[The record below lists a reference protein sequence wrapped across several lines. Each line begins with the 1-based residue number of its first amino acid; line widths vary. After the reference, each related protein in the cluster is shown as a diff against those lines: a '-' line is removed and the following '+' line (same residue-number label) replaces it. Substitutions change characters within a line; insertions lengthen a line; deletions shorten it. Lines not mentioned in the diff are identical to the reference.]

1 MRVTHLDMYSN
12 IISHLNS
19 SSSRLMELNNQASSQ
34 KRINRPSDDP
44 VGTIRILEYRDSIS
58 ALKQFKSNID
68 TAKGWL
74 ELADETLMQGNDLLT
89 RAKAIAE
96 QAATGT
102 LTAEQRDGLSYEAEQ
117 IFEQLISLSNTSYEG
132 KSIFAGQRVDGNAFE
147 RTLNVTSNKDDI
159 QDEDIVSIT
168 GDKGG
173 NTLVQ
178 FLDSGTV
185 GSDTIGYRY
194 SKDGGNTWTTINST
208 DADALTGANTT
219 MDLGGTEVQLNNG
232 YSVQES
238 TEPEDSS
245 GTWLWV
251 RPSAR
256 YMGDNENNAQVTED
270 PANSDLNA
278 QLSADGEFDGEV
290 VVRIDDDSGPIEYS
304 YSTDGGSTWSSGHET
319 SDKQFVVPGGRMDLL
334 SDISTISN
342 GDEFTVTPSAHVDK
356 MAENANDMT
365 VIAQG
370 DFSSN
375 TVVRIDSIDGTDIEY
390 SYSTDGGTSW
400 STGNAT
406 TTSESKYV
414 VPGGLMEITPDSG
427 DVTEGDQFAIRARKA
442 GIDFQISPNES
453 LQVNNIGKDVFGG
466 IMGNAEGSI
475 DKTVFGRGSGDNV
488 FETLGEFI
496 GYLKTNN
503 QTGIQESLEKLGSNI
518 KHISNTL
525 ASIGSRENRLDVAE
539 KSMTSLIGNE
549 EERMSNIEDVD
560 VAELM
565 TKLSSQQVAYQAV
578 LQSSSRIM
586 KMSLMNYI

>member
-1 MRVTHLDMYSN
+1 MYANFISN
-12 IISHLNS
+12 LNAGS
-19 SSSRLMELNNQASSQ
+19 SKLMELNNQASSQ
-34 KRINRPSDDP
+34 KKINRPSDDP
-44 VGTIRILEYRDSIS
+44 VGTIRVLEYRDSIS

-68 TAKGWL
+68 TGKGWL
-74 ELADETLMQGNDLLT
+74 ELADETLMQGNELLT
-89 RAKAIAE
+89 RAKAVAE
-96 QAATGT
+96 QAATGS
-102 LTAEQRDGLSYEAEQ
+102 LSAEQRDGLSYEVEQ

-168 GDKGG
+168 GEKGG
-173 NTLVQ
+173 TTLVQ
-178 FLDSGTV
+178 FENNGEVGT
-185 GSDTIGYRY
+185 DEIDYRY
-194 SKDGGNTWTTINST
+194 SKDGGKTWTDKTLN
-208 DADALTGANTT
+208 ADDTT
-219 MDLGGTEVQLNNG
+219 LNLGGTEVELANG
-232 YSVQES
+232 YTVEASAD
-238 TEPEDSS
+238 TEDSS

-256 YMGDNENNAQVTED
+256 YLGDNENNAQVTEN
-270 PANSDLNA
+270 PSNSNLNA

-290 VVRIDDDSGPIEYS
+290 TVRIHDVSGPVQYDYS
-304 YSTDGGSTWSSGHET
+304 LPGGGWSDMQET
-319 SDKQFVVPGGRMDLL
+319 SDDEFVVPGGRMNLL
-334 SDISTISN
+334 SGTIADD
-342 GDEFTVTPSAHVDK
+342 DEFTITPSTHVDK
-356 MAENANDMT
+356 MAENADDMT

-375 TVVRIDSIDGTDIEY
+375 TVVRIDSNDGTDIEY

-400 STGNAT
+400 STGNTT

-414 VPGGLMEITPDSG
+414 VPGGLMEITPDSV
-427 DVTEGDQFAIRARKA
+427 DVTEGEQFAIRARKA

-488 FETLGEFI
+488 FETMGEFI

-503 QTGIQESLEKLGSNI
+503 QSGIQESLEKLGSNI

-525 ASIGSRENRLDVAE
+525 ASVGSRENRLDVAE

-560 VAELM
+560 IAELM

>member
-1 MRVTHLDMYSN
+1 MRVTHLDMYANFISN
-12 IISHLNS
+12 LNAGS
-19 SSSRLMELNNQASSQ
+19 SKLMELNNQASSQ
-34 KRINRPSDDP
+34 KKINRPSDDP
-44 VGTIRILEYRDSIS
+44 VGTIRVLEYRDSIS

-68 TAKGWL
+68 TGKGWL

-89 RAKAIAE
+89 RAKAVAE
-96 QAATGT
+96 QAATGS
-102 LTAEQRDGLSYEAEQ
+102 LSAEQRDGLSYEVEQ

-147 RTLNVTSNKDDI
+147 RTLNVTSNQGI
-159 QDEDIVSIT
+159 EDEDIVSIT

-173 NTLVQ
+173 TTMVQ

-185 GSDTIGYRY
+185 GSDDIGYRY
-194 SKDGGNTWTTINST
+194 SKDGGKNWTTVNSGDAQALSATNST
-208 DADALTGANTT
+208 LY
-219 MDLGGTEVQLNNG
+219 LGGTEVELNSG
-232 YSVQES
+232 YTVNASAD
-238 TEPEDSS
+238 TEDSS

-256 YMGDNENNAQVTED
+256 YLGDNEDNVQ
-270 PANSDLNA
+270 
-278 QLSADGEFDGEV
+278 
-290 VVRIDDDSGPIEYS
+290 
-304 YSTDGGSTWSSGHET
+304 
-319 SDKQFVVPGGRMDLL
+319 
-334 SDISTISN
+334 
-342 GDEFTVTPSAHVDK
+342 VDK
-356 MAENANDMT
+356 AAVYSATLDVQAE
-365 VIAQG
+365 G
-370 DFSSN
+370 DFQSG
-375 TVVRIDSIDGTDIEY
+375 TVVRVDSLNAGDVEY

-400 STGNAT
+400 STGHTT
-406 TTSESKYV
+406 TTSENKYV
-414 VPGGLMEITPDSG
+414 VPGGIME
-427 DVTEGDQFAIRARKA
+427 VTAGSIQPGDQFFIRPEKA

-466 IMGNAEGSI
+466 VTGDDEGNLQN
-475 DKTVFGRGSGDNV
+475 TVFGRGSGDNV

-503 QTGIQESLEKLGSNI
+503 QSGIQESLEKLGSNI

-525 ASIGSRENRLDVAE
+525 ASVGSRENRLDVAE

-560 VAELM
+560 IAELM

>member
-1 MRVTHLDMYSN
+1 MRVTHLDMYANFISN
-12 IISHLNS
+12 LNAGS
-19 SSSRLMELNNQASSQ
+19 SKLMELNNQASSQ

-44 VGTIRILEYRDSIS
+44 VGTIRVLEYRDSIS

-68 TAKGWL
+68 TGKGWL
-74 ELADETLMQGNDLLT
+74 ELADETLMQGNELLT

-96 QAATGT
+96 QAATGS
-102 LTAEQRDGLSYEAEQ
+102 LSAEQRDGLSYEVEQ
-117 IFEQLISLSNTSYEG
+117 IFEQLISLSNTTYEG

-168 GDKGG
+168 GEKGG
-173 NTLVQ
+173 TTLVQ
-178 FLDSGTV
+178 FLDDGTV
-185 GSDTIGYRY
+185 GTDDIGYRY
-194 SKDGGNTWTTINST
+194 SKDGGDTWTTINST
-208 DADALTGANTT
+208 DADALTGTNAT
-219 MDLGGTEVQLNNG
+219 MNLGGTDVQLNSG
-232 YSVQES
+232 YTVDASAD
-238 TEPEDSS
+238 TEDSS

-256 YMGDNENNAQVTED
+256 YLGDNEDNVQ
-270 PANSDLNA
+270 
-278 QLSADGEFDGEV
+278 
-290 VVRIDDDSGPIEYS
+290 
-304 YSTDGGSTWSSGHET
+304 
-319 SDKQFVVPGGRMDLL
+319 
-334 SDISTISN
+334 
-342 GDEFTVTPSAHVDK
+342 VDK
-356 MAENANDMT
+356 AAVFSAGLDIEAE
-365 VIAQG
+365 G
-370 DFSSN
+370 DFQSG
-375 TVVRIDSIDGTDIEY
+375 TVVRIDSLDAGNVEY

-400 STGNAT
+400 STGHET
-406 TTSESKYV
+406 TTGENKYV
-414 VPGGLMEITPDSG
+414 VPGGIME
-427 DVTEGDQFAIRARKA
+427 VTAGSIQEGDQFFIRPEKA

-466 IMGNAEGSI
+466 ITGDDEGNLQS
-475 DKTVFGRGSGDNV
+475 TVFGRGSGDNV
-488 FETLGEFI
+488 FETMGEFI

-503 QTGIQESLEKLGSNI
+503 QQGIQESLEKLGSNI

-525 ASIGSRENRLDVAE
+525 ASVGSRENRLDVAE

-560 VAELM
+560 IAELM

>member
-1 MRVTHLDMYSN
+1 MYANFISN
-12 IISHLNS
+12 LNAGS
-19 SSSRLMELNNQASSQ
+19 SKLMELNNQASSQ
-34 KRINRPSDDP
+34 KKINRPSDDP
-44 VGTIRILEYRDSIS
+44 VGTIRVMEYRDSIS

-68 TAKGWL
+68 TGKGWL
-74 ELADETLMQGNDLLT
+74 ELADETLMQGNELLT
-89 RAKAIAE
+89 RAKAVAE
-96 QAATGT
+96 QAATGS
-102 LTAEQRDGLSYEAEQ
+102 LSAEQRDGLSYEVEQ

-159 QDEDIVSIT
+159 QDEDIISIT
-168 GDKGG
+168 GEKGG
-173 NTLVQ
+173 TVLVQ
-178 FLDSGTV
+178 FEDDGTV
-185 GSDTIGYRY
+185 DSTGGANIGYRY
-194 SKDGGNTWTTINST
+194 SKDGGNTWTTVDST
-208 DADALTGANTT
+208 DTHALNNSGNTT
-219 MDLGGTEVQLNNG
+219 LNLDGTEVRLSNG
-232 YSVQES
+232 YAVEASED
-238 TEPEDSS
+238 TNDSS

-256 YMGDNENNAQVTED
+256 YMGDNENNAQVTSTSG
-270 PANSDLNA
+270 NSDE
-278 QLSADGEFDGEV
+278 QLSADGEFDSEV
-290 VVRIDDDSGPIEYS
+290 TVEIGSISGSNVQYR
-304 YSTDGGSTWSSGHET
+304 YSTDGGTNWSEWSET
-319 SDKQFVVPGGRMDLL
+319 SDKQFVVPGGRMELQ
-334 SDISTISN
+334 SDISTISS
-342 GDEFTVTPSAHVDK
+342 GEQFTITPSTHVDK
-356 MAENANDMT
+356 MAENADDMT

-375 TVVRIDSIDGTDIEY
+375 TVVRIDSNDGTDIEY

-400 STGNAT
+400 STGNTT

-414 VPGGLMEITPDSG
+414 VPGGLMEITPDSV

-488 FETLGEFI
+488 FETMGEFI

-503 QTGIQESLEKLGSNI
+503 QSGIQESLEKLGSNI

-525 ASIGSRENRLDVAE
+525 ASVGSRENRLDVAE

-560 VAELM
+560 IAELM